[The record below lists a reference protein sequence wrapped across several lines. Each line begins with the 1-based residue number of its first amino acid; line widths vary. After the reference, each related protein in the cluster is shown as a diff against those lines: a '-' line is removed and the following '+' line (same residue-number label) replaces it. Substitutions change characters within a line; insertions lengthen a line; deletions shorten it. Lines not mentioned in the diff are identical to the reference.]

1 MTEETKNAY
10 YVVGTLSAAFI
21 LLCVLMSGCG
31 HNINVHGVGIACPY
45 GAVGYGSFSCVKD
58 NVTVESTEEPAS
70 NGVKTTNKF
79 VVGNQTTGYEVELAK
94 DKEVK

>member
-10 YVVGTLSAAFI
+10 YVVGALSAAFV

-31 HNINVHGVGIACPY
+31 TVTCTQGVKFISTAWS
-45 GAVGYGSFSCVKD
+45 VGNCIFSCVKD
-58 NVTVESTEEPAS
+58 NVTVASTEEPAS

-79 VVGNQTTGYEVELAK
+79 VVGNQTTGYDVELAK